1 MSVWSAIGD
10 GIDAVWSGLT
20 GRTSRSALN
29 ATNSA
34 LQANIEQQKALIA
47 SYQSTLQGVVDS
59 LTTMKS
65 NQTINMKKML
75 FIGLGGVAVVG
86 LGYLLFS
93 KMGKRSY

>member
-1 MSVWSAIGD
+1 MSFWSAIGD
-10 GIDAVWSGLT
+10 GIDAVFSGLT
-20 GRTSRSALN
+20 GGTSKSALN

-65 NQTINMKKML
+65 NQTLNMKKVL